1 MAILSVEALS
11 YDIDGRRI
19 LDGVALSLD
28 RGELTVVMGP
38 SGSGKTTL
46 LKCLNRL
53 LEPASGRVLLEGE
66 DVAALPPPEL
76 RRRIGM
82 VWQVPFMFEGTVG
95 DNLRRA
101 AAYGRVE
108 APDVD
113 GLLRRAAFDGDPDA
127 DAQRLSVGQQQRVSI
142 ARALVGRP
150 AVLLCDEP
158 TASLDLDNAMRLE
171 RTFRELCAQGMAAVW
186 VTHDGAQAERIGDRV
201 LRLGDGRLEPA

>member
-11 YDIDGRRI
+11 YEAGGRRI
-19 LDGVALSLD
+19 LDGVTFALD

-46 LKCLNRL
+46 LRCVNRL
-53 LEPASGRVLLEGE
+53 LEPAAGRVLLEGE
-66 DVAALPPPEL
+66 DVAGLAPPEL

-82 VWQVPFMFEGTVG
+82 VSQVPFMFAGTVR
-95 DNLRRA
+95 DNLHRA
-101 AAYGRVE
+101 CEYGRVE
-108 APDVD
+108 GADVD
-113 GLLRRAAFDGDPDA
+113 GLLRRAAFDGDADA
-127 DAQRLSVGQQQRVSI
+127 DAQQLSVGQQQRVSI

-171 RTFRELCAQGMAAVW
+171 QTFRELCAQGMAAVW
-186 VTHDGAQAERIGDRV
+186 VTHDRAQAERIGDRV
-201 LRLGDGRLEPA
+201 LRLGDGRLEAA